1 MKLVV
6 SEVQIGKKFLK
17 MILFHRTLQKIYFS
31 KQKPI
36 YQRFIREI
44 ISKLFINCSLL
55 DFKLEHFLAEIFLNG
70 FAFTIKIWR
79 QTKL

>member
-6 SEVQIGKKFLK
+6 LKFKRDKKFLK
-17 MILFHRTLQKIYFS
+17 MILFRRTFQKIYFS

-36 YQRFIREI
+36 YQLLIWEI

-55 DFKLEHFLAEIFLNG
+55 DFKLEHF
-70 FAFTIKIWR
+70 
-79 QTKL
+79 